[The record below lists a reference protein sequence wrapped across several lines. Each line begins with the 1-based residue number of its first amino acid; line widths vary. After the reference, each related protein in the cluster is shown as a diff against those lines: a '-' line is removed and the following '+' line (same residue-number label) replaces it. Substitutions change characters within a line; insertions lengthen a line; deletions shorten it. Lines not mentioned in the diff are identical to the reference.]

1 MLKWADEKN
10 INLIFLVQVVIWVN
24 LFLCIILFKTL

>member
-10 INLIFLVQVVIWVN
+10 INLNFLVQVVIWVN